1 MSHTTIAIIIFI
13 VTFGTSIAFVL
24 KSTELFSHLGIVDEP
39 GPRRVHKVAVPRGL
53 GVAIFLSFLV
63 GIGLSYVL
71 PVARQ
76 SLETERI
83 LLMVIACAIVVGVM
97 LVDDVVSLGP
107 MTKLVWQG
115 IAAALIILPRLNGE
129 DQGIVIEQVNLPI
142 TGTVI
147 LPLAF
152 ALVATF
158 IWLIGLMNVMNWID
172 GLDGLAATVT
182 LVACTILFV
191 HTWFGPDNQP
201 QFTISLLPLALGA
214 AILGFLPF
222 NWHPARVIMGD
233 AGAMFLGL
241 ALGVIS
247 IIGGAKIATALL
259 TLGLPIAD
267 GVWVILFRV
276 MHGKSPLEAD
286 RGHLHHR
293 LLDGGWSQRSIV
305 LTIGGLSL
313 LFGIGSLVLPNR
325 SLKALLLVVIALVVV
340 GLIAYVAARSRPLDE
355 NIETTGS

>member
-1 MSHTTIAIIIFI
+1 MGHTAIAVTIFI
-13 VTFGTSIAFVL
+13 VTFCTSIAFVV
-24 KSTELFSHLGIVDEP
+24 KSTELFSHLGLVDQP

-63 GIGLSYVL
+63 GIGVSYVL
-71 PVARQ
+71 PVERQ
-76 SLETERI
+76 TQETERI
-83 LLMVIACAIVVGVM
+83 LIMVLACAIVVGVM
-97 LVDDVVSLGP
+97 LVDDAVSLGP
-107 MTKLVWQG
+107 LTKLVWQA
-115 IAAALIILPRLNGE
+115 IAAGLIILPRLNGPE
-129 DQGIVIEQVNLPI
+129 KGIVIEQVNLPVA
-142 TGTVI
+142 GTVV
-147 LPLAF
+147 LPLAI

-158 IWLIGLMNVMNWID
+158 IWLIGMMNVMNWID

-191 HTWFGPDNQP
+191 HTWFGSGDLP

-267 GVWVILFRV
+267 GLWVILFRL
-276 MHGKSPLEAD
+276 MHGKSPLHAD

-293 LLDGGWSQRSIV
+293 LLDGGWGQRAIV

-313 LFGIGSLVLPNR
+313 VFGIGSLVLPNR
-325 SLKALLLVVIALVVV
+325 GLKALLLVGVGFVMV
-340 GLIAYVAARSRPLDE
+340 GLIAWVAARSRALAE
-355 NIETTGS
+355 NIEATGS